1 MANTTIAVTPG
12 SGSTVAVY
20 SDGSSQLFQR
30 VLTAPDG
37 SQETTY
43 FANYKAA
50 NAGTSATTNI
60 FTFAGSATKTVKVT
74 RLTVS
79 ATASTAAAI
88 FDLCLNKQTAADSG
102 GTAATAATILKA
114 AVADSAA
121 TAAAP
126 IFYTAAPTA
135 GTTTGTAWSA
145 KLYAPITATGSTG
158 GPVIEVLGAPGR
170 ASKPLT
176 LVGTTDILALTL
188 NGATPANATSFDI
201 HIEWVEVA
209 S

>member
-30 VLTAPDG
+30 VYTAPDG
-37 SQETTY
+37 VQSATY
-43 FANYKAA
+43 YANYKAQS
-50 NAGTSATTNI
+50 AGTSATTNI
-60 FTFAGSATKTVKVT
+60 WTFAGSATKTVKIT

-88 FDLCLNKQTAADSG
+88 FDLCLNRQTAVDTG

-114 AVADSAA
+114 VVADGSA

-126 IFYTAAPTA
+126 AFYTAGPTA
-135 GTTTGTAWSA
+135 GTTTGTQWSA
-145 KLYAPITATGSTG
+145 KLYAPITSTGSTG
-158 GPVIEVLGAPGR
+158 GPVIEVVGVPGR
-170 ASKPLT
+170 ASKPIT
-176 LVGTTDILALTL
+176 LSGTTDIVALTL

-201 HIEWVEVA
+201 HVEWTEE
-209 S
+209 